1 MNNQTID
8 YIESVRSSNNML
20 WMRILKIALKYSPAE
35 TKELLRDIKT
45 NDDRISEATGRIID
59 ED

>member
-20 WMRILKIALKYSPAE
+20 WMGILKIALKYYFRGYRPDY
-35 TKELLRDIKT
+35 R
-45 NDDRISEATGRIID
+45 
-59 ED
+59 

>member
-20 WMRILKIALKYSPAE
+20 WMRILKIALKHSPAE